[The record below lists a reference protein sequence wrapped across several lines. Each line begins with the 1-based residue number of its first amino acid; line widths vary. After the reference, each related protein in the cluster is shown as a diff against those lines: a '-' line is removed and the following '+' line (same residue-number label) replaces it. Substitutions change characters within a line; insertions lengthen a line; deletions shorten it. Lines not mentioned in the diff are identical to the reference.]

1 MPHVLK
7 LFDGKA
13 VFAPDRAWLV
23 AVKADSL
30 YHYPAAAAPALLS
43 VKQLCG
49 FQSAKQ
55 SGLQKTKQAFN
66 PAHVPCSA

>member
-13 VFAPDRAWLV
+13 VFTPDRAWLV
-23 AVKADSL
+23 AVQTDRL
-30 YHYPAAAAPALLS
+30 YRYPAAAAPALLP

-49 FQSAKQ
+49 FQLANNGFQ
-55 SGLQKTKQAFN
+55 RAEREF
-66 PAHVPCSA
+66 